1 MDGFRLSHQPLA
13 SVFHWRYHQLFYAG
27 DTSGLDFRPDFS
39 DLDLSLSGI
48 VEKLSKNNFPKAI
61 FY

>member
-48 VEKLSKNNFPKAI
+48 VEKL
-61 FY
+61 